1 MLISLNGEGHAED
14 NPMIS
19 KIADQITLISE
30 ADQGFDLFEARY
42 PIPEGITY
50 NTYVIEDEKTVLLDA
65 VDAKVTDEW
74 VSDLKKVLNGRKLDY
89 FVVHHM
95 EPDHSANIGTVLSMF
110 PDVRIITSAKAVKMM
125 SQFMNEDMSSKWSRK
140 ATFSTWGSINCTSSR
155 R

>member
-50 NTYVIEDEKTVLLDA
+50 NTYVI
-65 VDAKVTDEW
+65 
-74 VSDLKKVLNGRKLDY
+74 
-89 FVVHHM
+89 
-95 EPDHSANIGTVLSMF
+95 
-110 PDVRIITSAKAVKMM
+110 
-125 SQFMNEDMSSKWSRK
+125 
-140 ATFSTWGSINCTSSR
+140 
-155 R
+155 